1 MLFDLRAR
9 GRRRTVKAVYLS
21 LAILM
26 GGGLVLFGIGGDVQG
41 GLFDAFDSQNQT
53 GAADDVVQQRLEDA
67 ERRVRADRQD
77 PAAWAALADV
87 RFQIANNGEGY
98 NPTVGAYTDEGKA
111 QLQQARRAWE
121 QHLALTDKPDTD
133 LANKM
138 ALALGQAGLQDYDAA
153 VAALEVV
160 IDADEEPSAARYAQ
174 LAILAEQAG
183 QSRKSTLAEQ
193 RAIELTP
200 KDQRDQVKAQI
211 ALGKQQA
218 SQQAPEPVAPPTTT
232 AP

>member
-9 GRRRTVKAVYLS
+9 GRRRTIKAVYLS

-41 GLFDAFDSQNQT
+41 GLFDAFDSSNQT
-53 GAADDVVQQRLEDA
+53 GAVDDVVEQRLEDA
-67 ERRVRADRQD
+67 ERRVRANRQD

-98 NPTVGAYTDEGKA
+98 NPAVAAYTDTGKA
-111 QLQQARRAWE
+111 ELRQAQRAWE
-121 QHLALTDKPDTD
+121 QHLQLTETPNAD

-138 ALALGQAGLQDYDAA
+138 ALALGQGGLEDYDAA
-153 VAALEVV
+153 VRALEVA
-160 IDADEEPSAARYAQ
+160 IDADDEPAAARYAQ
-174 LAILAEQAG
+174 LAILAAQAG
-183 QSRKSTLAEQ
+183 QDRKSDLAED

-200 KDQRDQVKAQI
+200 EAQRDEVRAQI

-218 SQQAPEPVAPPTTT
+218 TQAAPEPIAPTTT
-232 AP
+232 TG